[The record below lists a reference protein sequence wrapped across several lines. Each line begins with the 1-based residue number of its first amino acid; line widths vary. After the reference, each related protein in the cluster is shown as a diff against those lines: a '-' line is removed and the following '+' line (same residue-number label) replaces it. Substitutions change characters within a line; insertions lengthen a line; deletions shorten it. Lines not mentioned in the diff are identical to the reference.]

1 MKDVEEKFPFNPGDI
16 IWVVER
22 TENDVAVGYCGYVFV
37 AIVNKYVI
45 VSRGYNGSY
54 DIDIILEHQAH
65 ETAIDDESDLK
76 IFPVYDCYKSK
87 DEAKNRF
94 EMEKENE

>member
-1 MKDVEEKFPFNPGDI
+1 MKNVEEKFPFNPGDI

-37 AIVNKYVI
+37 AYVNKYVI

-54 DIDIILEHQAH
+54 DIDLILDYQAAQTVI
-65 ETAIDDESDLK
+65 EDSAYLK
-76 IFPVYDCYKSK
+76 VFPVYDCYETK
-87 DEAKNRF
+87 DEAK
-94 EMEKENE
+94 EELAKEKE